1 MRHLTIGGR
10 LRRVSIFFIGVAL
23 TTAASAQHLVD
34 HEDRL
39 AKDRPEF
46 WAMKLVGSEVMLTSM
61 GVPGR
66 VEPGKIDLGLELGW
80 LPSLSREQRLIGF
93 NGTKEE
99 HVNRT
104 PLVARPRVNIGL
116 PQDLTLTLG
125 YIPPVRLGGIQP
137 NILAVS
143 VGRPLVT
150 LDKWRLGLRLLGQV
164 GRLRG
169 DVTCDRET
177 VGAGLD
183 ATRNPFG
190 CEAPSDD
197 RLTIRSGGVELGNAF
212 VISPRAEPYIAVSWN
227 YFDTEFQTD
236 ARYSGVIDRS
246 RSVGSG
252 PSVALTTGISYRI
265 RPQVRFGGELFYTP
279 LDVRRF
285 QQPRTND
292 GLMNVRAAL
301 WYELR

>member
-1 MRHLTIGGR
+1 MRYPVIVGR
-10 LRRVSIFFIGVAL
+10 LCRFSILWVAAAL
-23 TTAASAQHLVD
+23 AATASAQQLID
-34 HEDRL
+34 YEDRL

-61 GVPGR
+61 GVPAR
-66 VEPGKIDLGLELGW
+66 IEPGTVDLGLEVGW

-99 HVNRT
+99 HLNRT

-116 PQDLTLTLG
+116 PHDVTLTLG
-125 YIPPVRLGGIQP
+125 YIPPVRLGGIEP
-137 NILAVS
+137 NLLAVS
-143 VGRPLVT
+143 MGRPLVT
-150 LDKWRLGLRLLGQV
+150 FDRWRLGLRLLGQV

-177 VGAGLD
+177 VAGGQDTTL
-183 ATRNPFG
+183 NPFL
-190 CEAPSDD
+190 CEAPSND
-197 RLTIRSGGVELGNAF
+197 RMSIRSGGVELGNAF
-212 VISPRAEPYIAVSWN
+212 SLSASAEPYIAISWN
-227 YFDTEFQTD
+227 YFDTEFQTN
-236 ARYSGVIDRS
+236 ARYSGLIDRS
-246 RSVGSG
+246 RSLGSG
-252 PSVALTTGISYRI
+252 PSVALTTGMSYRI
-265 RPQVRFGGELFYTP
+265 RPRVRLVGELFYTP
-279 LDVRRF
+279 LDVRRH